1 MLTLL
6 SSSPTSSRFYPP
18 KSIPFLSLIRKK
30 KKARKKK
37 IEFKQTNRKKR
48 EREPEVQ
55 KKHVLMQRHTPT
67 RRNPVKTQNQ
77 KPYCISK
84 EPLTS

>member
-18 KSIPFLSLIRKK
+18 KSIPFLSLIRK